1 MQNASIDYAL
11 WKGNVNDKN
20 QTYQLLIKYFND
32 PNKTM
37 KKYEDTGRGNLVFY
51 AMIMEDLGY
60 EVFP

>member
-11 WKGNVNDKN
+11 WDGNVNDKN

-37 KKYEDTGRGNLVFY
+37 KKYGDDFWVALMFY